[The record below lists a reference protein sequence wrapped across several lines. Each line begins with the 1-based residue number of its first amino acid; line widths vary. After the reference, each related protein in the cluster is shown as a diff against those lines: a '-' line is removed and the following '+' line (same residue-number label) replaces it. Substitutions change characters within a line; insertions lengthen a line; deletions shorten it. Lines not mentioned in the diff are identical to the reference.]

1 MLTAFLH
8 YGSDN
13 VHTVGSRRT
22 HDPLQR
28 DAAKRKRPNG
38 RHGRAKI
45 VKAVIC

>member
-13 VHTVGSRRT
+13 LYTVGSRRT

-28 DAAKRKRPNG
+28 DAAKRKRPTAVPW
-38 RHGRAKI
+38 RAKI